1 MDWTVQSE
9 TRGEWVN
16 IHPELHSSHLNTRSQ
31 VMDNFFTSAGK
42 YELALNQV
50 AEAVQPSSALNASW
64 INSSENL
71 ESCCTPAA
79 AWALGSRAVSTEL
92 PGSEQEQGCPQSCSQ
107 PGLLHTSKGHSSQP
121 APQADILVALKEGQ
135 WQMKSTSLGW

>member
-50 AEAVQPSSALNASW
+50 AEAVQPSSALNAS
-64 INSSENL
+64 
-71 ESCCTPAA
+71 
-79 AWALGSRAVSTEL
+79 
-92 PGSEQEQGCPQSCSQ
+92 
-107 PGLLHTSKGHSSQP
+107 
-121 APQADILVALKEGQ
+121 
-135 WQMKSTSLGW
+135 

>member
-9 TRGEWVN
+9 TTGERVN

-50 AEAVQPSSALNASW
+50 AQSVQPSSVLNASW
-64 INSSENL
+64 INSFESVEN
-71 ESCCTPAA
+71 CCAPAA
-79 AWALGSRAVSTEL
+79 AWALCRAVSTEL
-92 PGSEQEQGCPQSCSQ
+92 PRSEQEQGCPQSQGCSTAAQGTAHSQ
-107 PGLLHTSKGHSSQP
+107 PHGQMPWLL
-121 APQADILVALKEGQ
+121 
-135 WQMKSTSLGW
+135 